1 MTVTPFNP
9 QTDATLDVAGL
20 VKLQGMLEPEVTK
33 FRQLR
38 DSYRE
43 TCKPEEKPEVAE
55 ETTEDCADAVVSIV
69 SEIRSA
75 LINNP
80 EVALIL
86 ADELK
91 SLADDTKQV
100 GKDFLVSQDR
110 EVQDGEGDEEK
121 LAEFLLQ
128 RDRVGQ
134 IFKTFEALK
143 MVFMEGSSIEE
154 LKKAGLKV
162 KKNTKANA
170 KVEWITDNPNDPS
183 KSADEFAQSKAGR
196 PANNVQTFVY
206 EYVLDLDGNPEHLIK
221 CGPEVSRFEMLLKAS
236 EEASSIY
243 TWQDLHHAIK
253 SSKQEIGAD
262 KFEVEM
268 PNGAKITGIKT
279 KKS

>member
-143 MVFMEGSSIEE
+143 MVFMEGSSIED

-196 PANNVQTFVY
+196 PANNVQTFTY
-206 EYVLDLDGNPEHLIK
+206 GYLIN
-221 CGPEVSRFEMLLKAS
+221 GEPTSETRFEMLLEAS
-236 EEASSIY
+236 EGAASVY

-268 PNGAKITGIKT
+268 PNGVKITGIKT